1 MNGAVAAHYASALA
15 DAVFRPNSG
24 LTPQDAVNQFRA
36 VDSLFSESKP
46 LERALLSPAVKRPR
60 KQAVVARL
68 ADSLG
73 LHRLIRNFLLVIVTH
88 RRTADLSAMR
98 REFEAAV
105 DARLGWI
112 PADITSAKELTAQQK
127 EQIERA
133 LGSKLGKF
141 VRAHY
146 AVDPDLLAGVRA
158 RVASREYDASLRGSL
173 EQMRRR
179 LVATHQ

>member
-1 MNGAVAAHYASALA
+1 VNGAVATHYASALA

-24 LTPQDAVNQFRA
+24 LPPQDAVNQLRV
-36 VDSLFSESKP
+36 VDSLFSESKL
-46 LERALLSPAVKRPR
+46 LERALLSPAVKRQR
-60 KQAVVARL
+60 KQAVVGRI
-68 ADSLG
+68 ADELG
-73 LHRLIRNFLLVIVTH
+73 LHRLIRNFLLVIVSH
-88 RRTADLSAMR
+88 RRTSDFSAMR
-98 REFEAAV
+98 REFEAVV
-105 DARLGWI
+105 DDRLGWI
-112 PADITSAKELTAQQK
+112 PADITSAKELSAQQK

-141 VRAHY
+141 IRAHY
-146 AVDPDLLAGVRA
+146 AVDPGLLAGVRA